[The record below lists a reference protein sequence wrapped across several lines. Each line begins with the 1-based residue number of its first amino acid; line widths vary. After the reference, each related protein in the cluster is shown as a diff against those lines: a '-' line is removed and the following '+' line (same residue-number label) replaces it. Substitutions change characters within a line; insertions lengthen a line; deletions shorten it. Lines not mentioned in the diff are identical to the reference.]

1 MRIIAIGVE
10 EQLTSPENSVHETQA
25 TETQASETLT
35 PVSEEDFDTRPTD
48 VSERTTLPS
57 ARASRPDELGIPA
70 ADVVTTE
77 KTKQASLSSI
87 AAEQPTATVPT
98 NVETKSDSEPEEVAD
113 VVDAEPVLSRRPPP
127 PRRRSLPAVAS
138 EPQIAVAEVSTSERE
153 LVAAEA
159 ASIAKSEEVRG
170 DGEATELSEPIE
182 TVETIEPVE
191 PVEPIQSPNIPGA
204 PALPREG
211 AMPTPPSRVPREPP
225 PRPRAKSEAT
235 VETAA
240 KAEAVAP
247 APQSETLEEKPK
259 ARPRRLWWED
269 LFNED
274 FSRALV
280 RLSEHQIEQ
289 EVTFIEDSLGVAPG
303 AVVLDLG
310 CGSGEH
316 AVELASRGYGVV
328 GYDLSLHQLAL
339 AQETAQER
347 GQKLNFLQGDMR
359 EMAFEE
365 VFDGI
370 YCWNTTFGYFEE
382 EKNVNVVERMFQA
395 LKPGGT
401 LLIDVINRDFAAG
414 DQPSS
419 VWFEGDSCVC
429 MDDMNIDFLT
439 SRMRVKRSLIL
450 DDGRTRECTYS
461 IRLYS
466 LHELGKILHSAGF
479 RVTEASGH
487 PTTPGVFLGQSSP
500 RIIILAQ
507 KP

>member
-1 MRIIAIGVE
+1 LQKETPTVAIEAMRIIAIGVDEQVSAPEQSVSEVSSALPVEPPDRE
-10 EQLTSPENSVHETQA
+10 ELLADDTLTSVSP
-25 TETQASETLT
+25 SEVPTSLDAD
-35 PVSEEDFDTRPTD
+35 VLSLSEVQPPFEAEAKVRPTTAD
-48 VSERTTLPS
+48 GGVSGTEIPEIEAGPESERT
-57 ARASRPDELGIPA
+57 EL
-70 ADVVTTE
+70 
-77 KTKQASLSSI
+77 
-87 AAEQPTATVPT
+87 
-98 NVETKSDSEPEEVAD
+98 EEV
-113 VVDAEPVLSRRPPP
+113 VEPEPVLSKRPPP
-127 PRRRSLPAVAS
+127 PRRRSLPAGAAS
-138 EPQIAVAEVSTSERE
+138 EPQIEVSEALASEPNLAIAEV
-153 LVAAEA
+153 VAEA
-159 ASIAKSEEVRG
+159 AEVT
-170 DGEATELSEPIE
+170 EAVESGE
-182 TVETIEPVE
+182 TVETVE
-191 PVEPIQSPNIPGA
+191 PVETVAAQPVA
-204 PALPREG
+204 PSQIREG
-211 AMPTPPSRVPREPP
+211 AMPAPPSRVPREPP
-225 PRPRAKSEAT
+225 PRPKPRGEVT
-235 VETAA
+235 VESSADATAQA
-240 KAEAVAP
+240 SP
-247 APQSETLEEKPK
+247 PSEGPSEKPK
-259 ARPRRLWWED
+259 VKVRRPWWEE

-280 RLSEHQIEQ
+280 RLTEQQIEQ
-289 EVTFIEDSLGVAPG
+289 EVTFIEESLGVAPG

-347 GQKLNFLQGDMR
+347 DQKLNFIQGDMR
-359 EMAFEE
+359 EIAFEE

-382 EKNVNVVERMFQA
+382 EKNVAVVERMFQA

-401 LLIDVINRDFAAG
+401 LLIDVINRDFAAM

-429 MDDMNIDFLT
+429 MDDMSIDFLT

-461 IRLYS
+461 VRLYS
-466 LHELGKILHSAGF
+466 LHELGKILHGAGF